1 MYNLI
6 KMKKNMNKI
15 SLPFIRPDRKT
26 HHNFFSVCIKAV
38 EDNKDGVLNK
48 KECINNIKKL
58 REEQIKLQK
67 KRNFGKTSSFIFGR
81 SRENIKNKTNQIIN
95 KRRNLS
101 EILIECE
108 KLEAK
113 ENLKKK
119 ELQQN
124 IEDQNPNSI
133 KKTESK
139 NNLGLNSINYKK
151 MNNIYINSNNRN
163 KSIHNKGKEKTLRKL
178 PKRFSIF
185 KRINEYLESNDVPLF
200 ELIKRNPFQTKPYQI
215 SKGFEFLEAVK
226 FKNYRFVKE
235 ALHASNDFLF
245 VFDYY
250 GQTCYH
256 WAAKLGDIKMLTI
269 LIDYGKHLNQKDFK
283 GRTPLYLAAVNNNK
297 QVCDLLLRNKA
308 NIHLLDNFGRNASDV
323 AGSKE
328 LKYYLGDIVTQPF
341 SNPAFKKRMADFMR
355 QREKDILEN
364 KLKKNLKKIDEEH
377 KNFLNEDD
385 ENEEGEEE

>member
-1 MYNLI
+1 
-6 KMKKNMNKI
+6 MNKI

-341 SNPAFKKRMADFMR
+341 SNPTFKKRMADFMR